1 MSGAVV
7 TFGEIMALFRGSN
20 PGALALSRDM
30 QLGIGGAEGN
40 VAIALKRLGTDV
52 SWVGK
57 VGRDSLG
64 ELVVRELRA
73 EGVDIHAVIDP
84 HRPTGL
90 MVKERRTTAN
100 TRVWYYRHGS
110 AGSQL
115 QPEDLPEALIREAG
129 LLHATGITP
138 ALSSSAAEATLHAM
152 RTAHAAEV
160 PVSFDLNFRSKL
172 WTEQQ
177 AGDFYRKVLPLADIV
192 FAGEEEAAIAVGET
206 GTASELAE
214 RVARFGPSQV
224 IIKLG
229 EDGCLARIGDTEYSR
244 KAVRVDVTDT
254 VGAGDGFVA
263 GYLSEY
269 LLGSSIPQRLTTA
282 VSVGAFACMV
292 PGDWEGMPYR
302 SELELLSATEPVSR

>member
-1 MSGAVV
+1 
-7 TFGEIMALFRGSN
+7 
-20 PGALALSRDM
+20 M

-52 SWVGK
+52 SWVGR

-100 TRVWYYRHGS
+100 TRVWYYRQGS

-115 QPEDLPEALIREAG
+115 QPEDLPDTLIREAG

-152 RTAHAAEV
+152 RTAHTAEV

-177 AGDFYRKVLPLADIV
+177 AGHFYRQVLPLADIV

-214 RVARFGPSQV
+214 RIAGFGPSQV

-229 EDGCLARIGDTEYSR
+229 ENGCLARIGGTEYSR
-244 KAVRVDVTDT
+244 KAVRVDVADT

>member
-1 MSGAVV
+1 MSGAVL
-7 TFGEIMALFRGSN
+7 TFGEIMALFRGTN
-20 PGALALSRDM
+20 PGALALSRDI
-30 QLGIGGAEGN
+30 QLGMGGAEGN

-52 SWVGK
+52 TWVGK

-64 ELVVRELRA
+64 DLVVRELRA
-73 EGVDIHAVIDP
+73 EGVDVHVVIDSQ
-84 HRPTGL
+84 RPTGL
-90 MVKERRTTAN
+90 MVKERRTAAN
-100 TRVWYYRHGS
+100 TRVWYYRQGS

-115 QPEDLPEALIREAG
+115 CPEDLPATLIRQAG

-138 ALSSSAAEATLHAM
+138 ALSSSAAEATVHAM
-152 RTAHAAEV
+152 SAARAAGV

-192 FAGEEEAAIAVGET
+192 FAGDEEAAIAVGET
-206 GTASELAE
+206 GTPSELAQ
-214 RVARFGPSQV
+214 RLARLGPSEV

-229 EDGCLARIGDTEYSR
+229 ENGCLAWIEDTEYSQD
-244 KAVRVDVTDT
+244 AVGVDVVDT

-269 LLGSSIPQRLTTA
+269 LLGASIRQRLTTA
-282 VSVGAFACMV
+282 VSVGAFACMT